1 MVGFDPRA
9 NANAERPELRVAADP
24 CDAADGETAQPTER
38 PDGFERSGRVMLA
51 SRCPS
56 TSLRSRL
63 ALRLGRALRAPLK
76 LIPEGTVVRILQGP
90 LRGARWIVG
99 SSTAGCWLGSY
110 ELPKVR
116 LFAST
121 IRPGMT
127 VFDIG
132 AHAGYYTLIASKLV
146 GGSGHVVAFEPAPR
160 NLRYLRRHLSLNH
173 VSNVTVLEVA
183 VSDRAGVG
191 RFDVGAGS
199 YLGRLD
205 PAGTMDVRT
214 TTLDELVTRRSVPS
228 PHVLKLDIEG
238 AESDALV
245 GAAAILR
252 EARPAI
258 FLATHGSRVHDS
270 CLSILRRSGYSVR
283 ALEHGDPTFSD
294 ELIARPSPFER
305 G

>member
-1 MVGFDPRA
+1 MPLDFSSISVD
-9 NANAERPELRVAADP
+9 
-24 CDAADGETAQPTER
+24 
-38 PDGFERSGRVMLA
+38 S
-51 SRCPS
+51 
-56 TSLRSRL
+56 
-63 ALRLGRALRAPLK
+63 RLGRAFRAPLK
-76 LIPEGTVVRILQGP
+76 LIPKGTVVRVLQGP

-110 ELPKVR
+110 ELSKVR

-121 IRPGMT
+121 IQSGMT

-132 AHAGYYTLIASKLV
+132 AHAGYCTLIASRLV

-173 VSNVTVLEVA
+173 ASNVTVLEVA

-191 RFDVGAGS
+191 RFDAGAGS

-205 PAGTMDVRT
+205 PAGTIDVRT
-214 TTLDELVTRRSVPS
+214 TTLDELVTERSVPS

-252 EARPAI
+252 DARPAI
-258 FLATHGSRVHDS
+258 FLATHGSKVHDS
-270 CLSILRRSGYSVR
+270 CISILRRSGYSVR
-283 ALEHGDPTFSD
+283 ALEHGDRGFSD
-294 ELIARPSPFER
+294 ELIARPSPYDR

>member
-1 MVGFDPRA
+1 VSCSRRMPLDFSAIPVG
-9 NANAERPELRVAADP
+9 
-24 CDAADGETAQPTER
+24 
-38 PDGFERSGRVMLA
+38 
-51 SRCPS
+51 SRI
-56 TSLRSRL
+56 
-63 ALRLGRALRAPLK
+63 GRALRAPLK
-76 LIPEGTVVRILQGP
+76 LIPEGMVLRVLQGP
-90 LRGARWIVG
+90 LRGARWVVG
-99 SSTAGCWLGSY
+99 WSTAGCWLGSY
-110 ELPKVR
+110 ELSKAR

-132 AHAGYYTLIASKLV
+132 AHAGYYTLIASRLV

-160 NLRYLRRHLSLNH
+160 NLRYLRRHLSHH
-173 VSNVTVLEVA
+173 VSNVTVLEAA
-183 VSDRAGVG
+183 VSDRAGVE
-191 RFDVGAGS
+191 RFDLGAGS

-205 PAGTMDVRT
+205 PAGTIDVRT
-214 TTLDELVTRRSVPS
+214 TTLDELVTGRSVPS

-245 GAAAILR
+245 GAAGILR
-252 EARPAI
+252 EVRPAI

-283 ALEHGDPTFSD
+283 ALEHGDPACSD
-294 ELIARPSPFER
+294 ELIARPSPIER

>member
-1 MVGFDPRA
+1 MGKVQLPQ
-9 NANAERPELRVAADP
+9 LRVAAN
-24 CDAADGETAQPTER
+24 AYDGPRARPPQPTER
-38 PDGFERSGRVMLA
+38 PDRV
-51 SRCPS
+51 R
-56 TSLRSRL
+56 TLRACHARVEMPFDFSSISVDS
-63 ALRLGRALRAPLK
+63 RLGRTLRAPLK
-76 LIPEGTVVRILQGP
+76 LIPKGTVVRLQGP

-110 ELPKVR
+110 ELSKVR

-121 IRPGMT
+121 IRSGMT

-160 NLRYLRRHLSLNH
+160 NVRYLRRHLSLNH

-214 TTLDELVTRRSVPS
+214 TTLDELVTGGSVPS
-228 PHVLKLDIEG
+228 PHFLKLDIEG

-258 FLATHGSRVHDS
+258 FLATHGSEVHNS
-270 CLSILRRSGYSVR
+270 CLSILRRSGYSVQ
-283 ALEHGDPTFSD
+283 ALDHRGHTFSD
-294 ELIARPSPFER
+294 ELIARPSPIER

>member
-1 MVGFDPRA
+1 MPFDFSAIPVG
-9 NANAERPELRVAADP
+9 
-24 CDAADGETAQPTER
+24 
-38 PDGFERSGRVMLA
+38 S
-51 SRCPS
+51 
-56 TSLRSRL
+56 
-63 ALRLGRALRAPLK
+63 RLGRALRAPLK
-76 LIPEGTVVRILQGP
+76 LIPEGTVVRVLQGP

-110 ELPKVR
+110 ELSKVR

-121 IRPGMT
+121 IQSGMT

-160 NLRYLRRHLSLNH
+160 NLRYLRRHLSLNQ
-173 VSNVTVLEVA
+173 VSNVSVLEVA

-191 RFDVGAGS
+191 RFDVGAES
-199 YLGRLD
+199 SLGRLD
-205 PAGTMDVRT
+205 PAGTLDVRT
-214 TTLDELVTRRSVPS
+214 ITLDELVTRGSVPT

-252 EARPAI
+252 EVRPDI
-258 FLATHGSRVHDS
+258 FLATHGSMVHDS
-270 CLSILRRSGYSVR
+270 CLSILSRSGYSVE
-283 ALEHGDPTFSD
+283 ALEQRDPTFSD
-294 ELIARPSPFER
+294 ELIARPSPVER
-305 G
+305 R

>member
-1 MVGFDPRA
+1 MGVRA
-9 NANAERPELRVAADP
+9 LRACHA
-24 CDAADGETAQPTER
+24 
-38 PDGFERSGRVMLA
+38 RVEMPYDF
-51 SRCPS
+51 SSIPVS
-56 TSLRSRL
+56 S
-63 ALRLGRALRAPLK
+63 RLGRALRAPLK
-76 LIPEGTVVRILQGP
+76 LIPEGTVVRVLQGP

-110 ELPKVR
+110 ELSKVR

-132 AHAGYYTLIASKLV
+132 AHAGYFTLIASKLV

-173 VSNVTVLEVA
+173 VSNVTVVEVA

-191 RFDVGAGS
+191 RFDVGAES
-199 YLGRLD
+199 SLGRLD

-214 TTLDELVTRRSVPS
+214 TTLDELVTGGSVPS

-258 FLATHGSRVHDS
+258 FLATHGSSVHDS
-270 CLSILRRSGYSVR
+270 CLSILRRSGYTVR
-283 ALEHGDPTFSD
+283 ALEHGDPAFSD
-294 ELIARPSPFER
+294 ELIARPSPIER
-305 G
+305 R

>member
-1 MVGFDPRA
+1 MPVDFSAIPVG
-9 NANAERPELRVAADP
+9 
-24 CDAADGETAQPTER
+24 
-38 PDGFERSGRVMLA
+38 
-51 SRCPS
+51 SRI
-56 TSLRSRL
+56 
-63 ALRLGRALRAPLK
+63 GRALRAPLK
-76 LIPEGTVVRILQGP
+76 LIPEGMVLRVLQGP
-90 LRGARWIVG
+90 LRGARWVVG

-110 ELPKVR
+110 ELPKAR

-121 IRPGMT
+121 IQSGMT

-132 AHAGYYTLIASKLV
+132 AHVGYYTLIASRLV
-146 GGSGHVVAFEPAPR
+146 GGSGRVVAFEPAPR

-183 VSDRAGVG
+183 VSDRSGFG
-191 RFDVGAGS
+191 RFDVGAGKL
-199 YLGRLD
+199 LGRLD

-214 TTLDELVTRRSVPS
+214 TTLDELVTGRSVPS

-258 FLATHGSRVHDS
+258 FLATHGSGVHDS
-270 CLSILRRSGYSVR
+270 CLSILRRWRYSVR
-283 ALEHGDPTFSD
+283 ALEYGDPAFSD
-294 ELIARPSPFER
+294 ELIARPSPIER